1 MYGYIIIIGFI
12 VSAITLT
19 AGIILLSTQQKELVE
34 LEIESEE
41 TQYETIYY
49 KDFNYYLAISC
60 IILGSLSILVQIYVS
75 NRYFHDL
82 REYDRIIGLYYPPE
96 KLKQLQQI

>member
-19 AGIILLSTQQKELVE
+19 AGIILLSNQQKELVD
-34 LEIESEE
+34 LDIESEE

-60 IILGSLSILVQIYVS
+60 IILGLLSILVQIYVS